1 MNKFLLP
8 LIWLNSLLA
17 LLGMMWSFDT
27 YIWVG
32 NLTASSF
39 LLMIWIEQK
48 NDKNKFD
55 GIKKDS

>member
-1 MNKFLLP
+1 MKNTLLS
-8 LIWLNSLLA
+8 LMWLNSILA

-27 YIWVG
+27 YVWVG

-39 LLMIWIEQK
+39 LLMVWIEQK
-48 NDKNKFD
+48 NDENKFD